1 MEIDHVFVC
10 VDSDGPEAARLTAF
24 GLDVHRRARQ
34 RQRPAGLTEL
44 VGVDLELPSN
54 VSPAPML
61 QALADAGALTVRQR
75 TRHAMD
81 ITIARVD
88 GGVSVLS
95 LPDCTWAARA

>member
-34 RQRPAGLTEL
+34 RQRPAGLTAL

-54 VSPAPML
+54 VSPAPMRKPWRTPGPWPFVSEPATPWTSRL
-61 QALADAGALTVRQR
+61 PGWTAGSRF
-75 TRHAMD
+75 
-81 ITIARVD
+81 
-88 GGVSVLS
+88 
-95 LPDCTWAARA
+95 